1 MTQIAKSW
9 FENLFQFL
17 GYYSGFIYDYGKTG
31 SFLYREKMVVRYN
44 QRKNCEC
51 DMATPLRIYSDLF
64 PHRNTTML
72 SPIPLNVT
80 YGPYLSCNDV
90 RHAPDTRG
98 DHEMICTLE
107 ANPSK
112 KADHVK
118 WSLESGED
126 IESNGNFMI
135 NTTEEPLKVIIALE
149 LGIQSHITNGSK
161 STPLK
166 SSFSLKQIISKIT
179 IKHDYI
185 ENEKK
190 LDLIFGLADES
201 KVLQVIVHYERF
213 IDVNKASGVTSKPF

>member
-1 MTQIAKSW
+1 
-9 FENLFQFL
+9 
-17 GYYSGFIYDYGKTG
+17 
-31 SFLYREKMVVRYN
+31 MVVRYN

-51 DMATPLRIYSDLF
+51 DMATPQRIYADLF

-126 IESNGNFMI
+126 IESNENFMI

-149 LGIQSHITNGSK
+149 LGIQRPHYQR
-161 STPLK
+161 LK
-166 SSFSLKQIISKIT
+166 
-179 IKHDYI
+179 KHAPEIVFFTETDHLQNHYKTRLHRKR
-185 ENEKK
+185 EKTR
-190 LDLIFGLADES
+190 LDFRVS
-201 KVLQVIVHYERF
+201 
-213 IDVNKASGVTSKPF
+213 